1 MEKNKT
7 FDLVKSILENHP
19 DTRDDDFALI
29 YKVAEHYGLEDCS
42 FGYAL
47 KCWKADKMPSFEGI
61 TRARRKVQELNPSL
75 RATERVAEI
84 RAEQETEYHDFYSA
98 CK

>member
-1 MEKNKT
+1 MEKVKT
-7 FDLVKSILENHP
+7 FDLVKSILENDP
-19 DTRDDDFALI
+19 NTRDDDFELI
-29 YKVAEHYGLEDCS
+29 WYVAREFELTRCTFTNTIVEWRKRK
-42 FGYAL
+42 L
-47 KCWKADKMPSFEGI
+47 PSFEAI

>member
-7 FDLVKSILENHP
+7 FDLVKSILESDP

-29 YKVAEHYGLEDCS
+29 YEVAKRYGLETRS

-47 KCWKADKMPSFEGI
+47 ALWKTNKMPSFEGI
-61 TRARRKVQELNPSL
+61 TRARRKVQELNPNL
-75 RATERVAEI
+75 RAADKVAEA
-84 RAEQETEYHDFYSA
+84 RAEQCEEYIEFYRR
-98 CK
+98 

>member
-7 FDLVKSILENHP
+7 FDLVKSILENDP

-29 YKVAEHYGLEDCS
+29 YEVAEHYGLEDCS

-47 KCWKADKMPSFEGI
+47 KCWKTERMPSFEAI

-75 RATERVAEI
+75 CSEERIAEM
-84 RAEQETEYHDFYSA
+84 RRKQEREYHDFYLA
-98 CK
+98 NK

>member
-7 FDLVKSILENHP
+7 FDLVKSILENDP
-19 DTRDDDFALI
+19 DTRDDDFVLI
-29 YKVAEHYGLEDCS
+29 YKVAEHYGLETHS

-47 KCWKADKMPSFEGI
+47 ACWKMERMPSFEAI

-75 RATERVAEI
+75 CSEERIAEM
-84 RAEQETEYHDFYSA
+84 RRKQEKEYHDFYSDR
-98 CK
+98 K

>member
-7 FDLVKSILENHP
+7 FDLVKSILENDP

-29 YKVAEHYGLEDCS
+29 YEVAKRFGMEKCS

-47 KCWKADKMPSFEGI
+47 ALWKTNKMPSFEGI

-75 RATERVAEI
+75 CSEERIAEM
-84 RAEQETEYHDFYSA
+84 RRKQEREYHDFYLA
-98 CK
+98 NK